1 MQVIV
6 LFRRHKVLKQ
16 LEKLNLDNQ
25 KLCNRRRLLLPRQD
39 PKKHF
44 KQSKTSLE
52 LNGNDSS

>member
-39 PKKHF
+39 PKKTF
-44 KQSKTSLE
+44 QAIK
-52 LNGNDSS
+52 NIA